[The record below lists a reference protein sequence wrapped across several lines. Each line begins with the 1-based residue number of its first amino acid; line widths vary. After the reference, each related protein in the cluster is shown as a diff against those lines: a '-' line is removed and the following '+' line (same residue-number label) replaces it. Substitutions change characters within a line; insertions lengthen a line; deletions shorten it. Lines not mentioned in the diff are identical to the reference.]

1 MNILVDPNP
10 LFDPK
15 NSQFWLFL
23 SENEIFGVSGKN
35 ELRVSMGPK
44 CWFFCLFLFWRSAK
58 KPTLWPRGDK
68 KSKQKPCC
76 VFTNF
81 SKFFYLYVIILG
93 DTTNK
98 TEFLELWWVNIP
110 VLYCHFCR
118 LSPRLASL
126 VEARP
131 FGPGL
136 GAASRPRGGFGMMG
150 RTSFFRLIWSFYARK
165 TYFKNQ

>member
-44 CWFFCLFLFWRSAK
+44 CWFFVYFFFGAPPK

-81 SKFFYLYVIILG
+81 SKFFYLYEENFGRHNKQNGISGIVMGEHTRTILSFSE
-93 DTTNK
+93 TQ
-98 TEFLELWWVNIP
+98 P
-110 VLYCHFCR
+110 
-118 LSPRLASL
+118 
-126 VEARP
+126 
-131 FGPGL
+131 
-136 GAASRPRGGFGMMG
+136 PRGLRNNFEHYN
-150 RTSFFRLIWSFYARK
+150 FF
-165 TYFKNQ
+165 